1 MSEHSIQDAMKR
13 TAASRGVRVSLAIAV
28 LVFVSSAFAVEPL
41 WDAVTAAPLPFAVR
55 TLPLAYLVAAPLF
68 GVWDTLSL
76 LALSQHYA
84 VLVTLMAFYVA
95 ARLKAPRGTRSRLG
109 TAGFEV
115 VRAGLSLVGL
125 LAFYAV
131 ALLVA
136 RPMTGIELSGPDL
149 LAVDFHSHTS
159 HSHDGRGSFSAAK
172 NRAWHESGGFDV
184 AYVTDHSTW
193 QGVDDAAHDNPPS
206 AGEGTVLLSGAEIRI
221 HRQRTNILGDRDRYL
236 FALDSARTYMDAD
249 SIAAGYER
257 GGRRPTLLFTMP
269 GALSSL
275 VPFTDET
282 PSGMVGIELNDAS
295 PRGLEQVRFERRE
308 IIALADS
315 LDLALLAAADLHGWG
330 RTVASWGVMS
340 IAGWQGMTPEQL
352 GDAIEQSLHDQRRDA
367 VVVVER
373 RMPYHDGSGVKLALT
388 LPWVVWEHFRMLS
401 WSERFS
407 WLLWLTV
414 VGSVSLVRA
423 YLFRASLEAEGAFRG
438 CTS

>member
-1 MSEHSIQDAMKR
+1 MSEHRIQVATQW
-13 TAASRGVRVSLAIAV
+13 TAGSRGVRVSLAIAV
-28 LVFVSSAFAVEPL
+28 LVVVSAAFAVDPL
-41 WDAVTAAPLPFAVR
+41 WDAVTAAPLPFAVQ

-68 GVWDTLSL
+68 GAWDTLSL

-84 VLVTLMAFYVA
+84 VLVTLMALYVA
-95 ARLKAPRGTRSRLG
+95 ARLRAPRGTRSRLR
-109 TAGFEV
+109 AVGFEV

-131 ALLVA
+131 GLLVA

-149 LAVDFHSHTS
+149 VAVDFHSHTN
-159 HSHDGRGSFSAAK
+159 HSHDGRGSFSAAR

-193 QGVDDAAHDNPPS
+193 QGVDDATPDNPPR

-221 HRQRTNILGDRDRYL
+221 HRQRTNVLGDRDRYL
-236 FALDSARTYMDAD
+236 FALDSARIYMNPDSLAAD
-249 SIAAGYER
+249 YER
-257 GGRRPTLLFTMP
+257 GGRPPTLLFTMP

-282 PSGMVGIELNDAS
+282 PSGVVGIELNDAS
-295 PRGLEQVRFERRE
+295 PRGLEQVRFERQE

-330 RTVASWGVMS
+330 STVASWGVMS

-352 GDAIEQSLHDQRRDA
+352 GDAIEESLHEERRDA
-367 VVVVER
+367 VLVVER
-373 RMPYHDGSGVKLALT
+373 RMPYHDGSSVKLALT

-401 WSERFS
+401 WAERLS
-407 WLLWLTV
+407 WLLWV
-414 VGSVSLVRA
+414 AIVGAVSLSGLLVQSFPR
-423 YLFRASLEAEGAFRG
+423 S
-438 CTS
+438 